1 MPPRIIDVRQAEDNR
16 DTVHR
21 AVQALAE
28 GRLVG
33 FPTETVYGIGASA
46 CHAAA
51 VEKLAACKG
60 RGHDAPFALAL
71 KSAEEA
77 LDYVPSMSPLAYRLA
92 RRCWPGPVT
101 LVVEVG
107 DQSGLVTQL
116 PRAMWPFVIPAGW
129 VGLRVP
135 ASKILLDVLRMI
147 AGPIALTS
155 ANRHGEPEAVDA
167 QGVVEAVGEHLALVL
182 DDGPARYRQPSTVVR
197 VHGNQYEIVREGVVR
212 ESTMERL
219 ASYLVVVVCTGN
231 TCRSPMAEAFLRR
244 QLAQR
249 LGCPEAQLDSRGVTI
264 VSAGISAAAGAP
276 ATPEGV
282 QVMQT
287 KGLDLS
293 RHESQQLTEQLVR
306 HADLV
311 LTMTRGHRQTI
322 LSQWPEVA
330 QRVAVLMPSGRDVA
344 DPIGSPYEAYVA
356 CAEQIE
362 QGVAHHVEQIVA
374 EVSRSGS
381 A

>member
-1 MPPRIIDVRQAEDNR
+1 MPPRIIDVRQADDHR

-51 VEKLAACKG
+51 VEKLAQAKG
-60 RGHDAPFALAL
+60 RSLDAPFALAL

-77 LDYVPSMSPLAYRLA
+77 LDYVPKMSSLAQRLA
-92 RRCWPGPVT
+92 RRCWPGPIT
-101 LVVEVG
+101 LVLEV
-107 DQSGLVTQL
+107 DEKEGLVSRL
-116 PRAMWPFVIPAGW
+116 PPAVQPYLIPSGW
-129 VGLRVP
+129 IGLRVP
-135 ASKILLDVLRMI
+135 ASRIMQDVLRML

-155 ANRHGEPEAVDA
+155 ANRSGEPDAVDA
-167 QGVVEAVGEHLALVL
+167 EGVVQAVGEHLTLVL

-197 VHGNQYEIVREGVVR
+197 VTGNRYDLLREGVVR

-219 ASYLVVVVCTGN
+219 ASYLVVLVCTGN
-231 TCRSPMAEAFLRR
+231 TCRSPMAEGLLRKR
-244 QLAQR
+244 LAER
-249 LGCPEAQLDSRGVTI
+249 LGCGENELESRGI
-264 VSAGISAAAGAP
+264 VVSSAGISAAIGAP
-276 ATPEGV
+276 ASPEGV
-282 QVMQT
+282 QVMHT
-287 KGLDLS
+287 KGIDMS

-306 HADLV
+306 HADLMI
-311 LTMTRGHRQTI
+311 TMTRGHRQVI
-322 LSQWPEVA
+322 LNQWPDAA
-330 QRVAVLMPSGRDVA
+330 QRVALLLPNSSDVA

-362 QGVAHHVEQIVA
+362 QGIGHYVEQIVA
-374 EVSRSGS
+374 GVGG
-381 A
+381 

>member
-1 MPPRIIDVRQAEDNR
+1 MPPRIIDVRQAEDSR

-21 AVQALAE
+21 AVQALVE
-28 GRLVG
+28 GQLVG

-46 CHAAA
+46 CHAPA
-51 VEKLAACKG
+51 VEKLAATKG
-60 RGHDAPFALAL
+60 RGYGSPFALAI
-71 KSAEEA
+71 KSAAEA
-77 LDYVPSMSPLAYRLA
+77 LDYVPSMSPLAKRLA

-107 DQSGLVTQL
+107 EQPGLASYL
-116 PRAMWPFVIPAGW
+116 PIEVRPFVIPAGW

-135 ASKILLDVLRMI
+135 ASKIMQDVLRMI
-147 AGPIALTS
+147 AGPLALTS
-155 ANRHGEPEAVDA
+155 ANRTGEPDAVDA
-167 QGVVEAVGEHLALVL
+167 KGVVDAVGDHLALVL
-182 DDGPARYRQPSTVVR
+182 DNGPARYRQPSTVVR
-197 VHGNQYEIVREGVVR
+197 VTGNHFEILREGVVR

-219 ASYLVVVVCTGN
+219 TSYLVVVVCTGN

-244 QLAQR
+244 QLAER
-249 LGCPEAQLDSRGVTI
+249 LGCAEAQLESRGVI
-264 VSAGISAAAGAP
+264 VASAGISATAGSP
-276 ATPEGV
+276 ASPEGV
-282 QVMQT
+282 QLMQL

-322 LSQWPEVA
+322 LNQWPEVA
-330 QRVAVLMPSGRDVA
+330 ERVAVLMASGRDVA
-344 DPIGSPYEAYVA
+344 DPLGSPYEAYVA

-362 QGVAHHVEQIVA
+362 QAVAHRVEQIVA
-374 EVSRSGS
+374 EVSGE
-381 A
+381 

>member
-28 GRLVG
+28 GWLVG

-51 VEKLAACKG
+51 VEKLAAAKG
-60 RGHDAPFALAL
+60 RSHDSPFALAL
-71 KSAEEA
+71 KGVEEA
-77 LDYVPSMSPLAYRLA
+77 LDYVPGMSPLAQRLA

-107 DQSGLVTQL
+107 DRPGLVNHL
-116 PRAMWPFVIPAGW
+116 PKAVQRFVVPAGW

-135 ASKILLDVLRMI
+135 ASKIMLDVLRMI

-155 ANRHGEPEAVDA
+155 ANKTGEADAVDA
-167 QGVVEAVGEHLALVL
+167 QGVVAAVGEHLALVL

-197 VHGNQYEIVREGVVR
+197 VRDNKYEVLREGVVR

-219 ASYLVVVVCTGN
+219 ASYMVVVVCTGN

-244 QLAQR
+244 ALADR
-249 LGCPEAQLDSRGVTI
+249 LGCPEAQLDSRGVVI
-264 VSAGISAAAGAP
+264 ASAGISAAVGAP
-276 ATPEGV
+276 ASPEGV
-282 QVMQT
+282 QIMQK

-306 HADLV
+306 HADLI

-322 LSQWPEVA
+322 VSQWPDAA
-330 QRVAVLMPSGRDVA
+330 QRVAVLLPGDRDVA
-344 DPIGSPYEAYVA
+344 DPIGAPYDAYVM

-362 QGVAHHVEQIVA
+362 QGIGHHVERIVE
-374 EVSRSGS
+374 EVSR
-381 A
+381 